1 MSIENNKM
9 LNFFKDKYKDFT
21 NFGGDMEILLFST
34 KIAHSLRI
42 FGKDP
47 KLRKK
52 INLDDL
58 KKGFEIFK
66 ETRKQKDEVPFGLYL

>member
-1 MSIENNKM
+1 
-9 LNFFKDKYKDFT
+9 
-21 NFGGDMEILLFST
+21 MEILLFST

-52 INLDDL
+52 INFEDI
-58 KKGFEIFK
+58 KNGFEIFI
-66 ETRKQKDEVPFGLYL
+66 ESRKKKDIIPYGLYV